1 MTTNPYKN
9 FIPYLVSSDA
19 KTDDLDLDLHRS
31 KEPSGGQWRSIGLIN
46 ALPGEGLLVD
56 MDGAK
61 MMCVQFNERILPGKV
76 RDEHLGKR
84 VAKLEQ
90 MEGRKLSKKE
100 YAQLREQVEFDLLP
114 RAFVRRTNV
123 PVIFTETNWSD
134 SSLLMMICT
143 ASQKRADDVVALLTA
158 VFGET
163 LKPWKIEM
171 GRPIPGSLTTLACD
185 GFLFNEH
192 TQEECSFYPTD
203 AAVLKGSGKKTIR
216 IKDKDIQEHD
226 VQTLLKQSYAV
237 TELAIRY
244 GEDEDAPM
252 LTFTVNDNFVF
263 KRVALP
269 DVQVMPLK
277 EDAFGFALL
286 CAQTYVRMIR
296 EIIAAFGG
304 MAQRPQASTS
314 NVDEDDEL

>member
-1 MTTNPYKN
+1 MPTNPYKN
-9 FIPYLVSSDA
+9 FIPHLVSSDA

-56 MDGAK
+56 MDGGK

-100 YAQLREQVEFDLLP
+100 YTQLREQVEFDLLP

-123 PVIFTETNWSD
+123 PVIFTETKWSD

-237 TELAIRY
+237 TELALRY
-244 GEDEDAPM
+244 GEDEDAPT

-263 KRVALP
+263 KRVTLP
-269 DVQVMPLK
+269 DVQVTPLK

-314 NVDEDDEL
+314 NLDEDDEL

>member
-56 MDGAK
+56 MDGGK

-237 TELAIRY
+237 TELALRY
-244 GEDEDAPM
+244 GEDEDSPM

-269 DVQVMPLK
+269 DVQLTPLK

>member
-56 MDGAK
+56 MDGGK
-61 MMCVQFNERILPGKV
+61 MMCVQFNERILPAKV

-123 PVIFTETNWSD
+123 PVIFAETRGSD
-134 SSLLMMICT
+134 SPILMMICT
-143 ASQKRADDVVALLTA
+143 ASQKRADDMVALLTA

-226 VQTLLKQSYAV
+226 VQTLLKQFYAV
-237 TELAIRY
+237 TELALRY
-244 GEDEDAPM
+244 GEDEDSPM

-263 KRVALP
+263 KRVTLP
-269 DVQVMPLK
+269 DVQVTPLK